1 MKAGNVMTP
10 NQTVSPKAGASSAS
24 SKLKAMNRK
33 VNYSSNV
40 DSKMN
45 DTFDSALDK
54 AQNTRIEKNA
64 EARSAESREPKS
76 TSKDKPSDLDNG
88 KNVEKDANAKKPN
101 GVKEGKSND
110 TEKAADSDRKA
121 AESDVVDNASDDVN
135 KNKDVKGAKDNN
147 SKEAKN
153 SANNEKGDVAD
164 DAVSEKSATVLN
176 AMLMTMAAGTSQ
188 AEEVSAGNVD
198 FEIENQ
204 TSVNIADTG
213 LDGTDAMSS
222 ASLEALIPQDVEK
235 TAQAVQNQQ
244 LMDMLSGNSSTVTL
258 TNFEAVNASDDL
270 QPISNMTSQAVENV
284 INDLTADE
292 VSVNSPVDGGALDAL
307 ALNDAGHLNPDALG
321 KQNVGAAR
329 NAAQI
334 LEVADNQV
342 VAMAANQ
349 TALSSSVKNIDN
361 LSLKDESTVNTFR
374 PKDDAASVNF
384 MRGLNL
390 TVENTISMPHA
401 DSNAGQNLSDM
412 LQQEAQKGMADLS
425 ASTTQSDGDVLKQG
439 NQLPENAAFDVVQ
452 ATGQNAQPQVQDAG
466 QLGNGFGFI
475 QSMNNVAGAGRE
487 AQATAAQG
495 GARDPYQVMEQIVE
509 QARLIRSSES
519 TEMVINLKP
528 EHLGNL
534 TLRIAVTAEGAVN
547 ASFHTDNPTVRG
559 LIENS
564 MVQLKNQLE
573 ANGIKVDNVNVSSD
587 LSGDFFA
594 QSNASGGG
602 QQRFEQQQEARTRE
616 MLRRAFDDDNDALS
630 VAPITDAATG
640 EASAM
645 PSAGNDDGVDYRV

>member
-164 DAVSEKSATVLN
+164 DAVFEKSATVLN

-292 VSVNSPVDGGALDAL
+292 VSVNSPVDDGALDAL

-361 LSLKDESTVNTFR
+361 LSLKDEIEI
-374 PKDDAASVNF
+374 SV
-384 MRGLNL
+384 
-390 TVENTISMPHA
+390 
-401 DSNAGQNLSDM
+401 
-412 LQQEAQKGMADLS
+412 
-425 ASTTQSDGDVLKQG
+425 
-439 NQLPENAAFDVVQ
+439 
-452 ATGQNAQPQVQDAG
+452 PQ
-466 QLGNGFGFI
+466 
-475 QSMNNVAGAGRE
+475 
-487 AQATAAQG
+487 
-495 GARDPYQVMEQIVE
+495 
-509 QARLIRSSES
+509 
-519 TEMVINLKP
+519 
-528 EHLGNL
+528 
-534 TLRIAVTAEGAVN
+534 
-547 ASFHTDNPTVRG
+547 
-559 LIENS
+559 NS
-564 MVQLKNQLE
+564 MVIL
-573 ANGIKVDNVNVSSD
+573 SSKE
-587 LSGDFFA
+587 L
-594 QSNASGGG
+594 
-602 QQRFEQQQEARTRE
+602 
-616 MLRRAFDDDNDALS
+616 
-630 VAPITDAATG
+630 
-640 EASAM
+640 
-645 PSAGNDDGVDYRV
+645 